1 MKKVTLLTAG
11 LIWILASCN
20 DSKKE
25 SDKPESE
32 SSVMLG
38 TDPVVYS
45 FAFMGCNRV
54 DRGDSSNASTANVL
68 ALQSILN
75 DMLTLKNKPSFFFF
89 MGDLVLAE
97 KKTTTD
103 LDQQLN
109 AWLNQYEDTSFSLF
123 SGSGSKIEMIAM
135 PGNHEMLYKKKR
147 DGYAE
152 DEWPL
157 DGATN
162 TWLKYMAGFMPANRT
177 KVTGTDSINNQMT
190 FAFTRND
197 IGFVVMNTDTYNS
210 PTDSNKYGIE
220 GMIPTQWV
228 IDQVN
233 ALKANA
239 AIKHIFVLGHKP
251 YYVNGDS
258 STAHNGLPA
267 GPVIWPAFNKAGVVA
282 MLSAHEHDYQRWQLP
297 ADTGTY
303 QIIAGNGG
311 SQGKAAFY
319 GYTMINILKSGKV
332 QLVSRGFTKQDP
344 YYRLPEPVNFTTR
357 DSTILTWTKNANPY
371 KN

>member
-1 MKKVTLLTAG
+1 MKKLNLIATG
-11 LIWILASCN
+11 LIFMLASCN
-20 DSKKE
+20 DSKNE
-25 SDKPESE
+25 ADKPIVE
-32 SSVMLG
+32 SSVVLT
-38 TDPVVYS
+38 TDSVIFS

-54 DRGDSSNASTANVL
+54 NHHDSSNASTANVL

-75 DMLTLKNKPSFFFF
+75 DVKTLKSKPAVFFFL
-89 MGDLVLAE
+89 GDLVLAE
-97 KKTTTD
+97 KTTSD
-103 LDQQLN
+103 LDQQLK
-109 AWLNQYEDTSFSLF
+109 AWLKQYKDSNFSSFST
-123 SGSGSKIEMIAM
+123 SGIEMVAL

-147 DGYAE
+147 DNYKE
-152 DEWPL
+152 NEWPL
-157 DGATN
+157 EGATDI
-162 TWLKYMAGFMPANRT
+162 WLKHMATFMPANRL

-190 FAFTRND
+190 FAFTRNN
-197 IGFVVMNTDTYNS
+197 IGFVVMNTDTYNP
-210 PTDSNKYGIE
+210 PTAINKYGIE

-233 ALKANA
+233 ALKADP

-258 STAHNGLPA
+258 STGHSGLPA
-267 GPVIWPAFNKAGVVA
+267 GPIIWPAFNKAGVVA

-311 SQGKAAFY
+311 SQGEATFF
-319 GYTMINILKSGKV
+319 GYTIINILKSGKV

-344 YYRLPEPVNFTTR
+344 YYRIPDPVNFTTR
-357 DSTILTWTKNANPY
+357 DSTILTWSKNANPY
-371 KN
+371 K